1 MMQEG
6 ALTPKPFGQATPTVP
21 LSQNWARGMPDK
33 AFRLPFSNRE
43 QELGDKVDWLKRSGA
58 ATDGC

>member
-1 MMQEG
+1 MTPEG
-6 ALTPKPFGQATPTVP
+6 ALTPSVP
-21 LSQNWARGMPDK
+21 LSQFWERGKPDK

-43 QELGDKVDWLKRSGA
+43 QELGDVGDWLKRSGA